1 MVAHGSAWRV
11 CIRTWRP
18 YRGLGPQHTWH
29 QGLDFPRAPS
39 TPAAWPESKGSPG
52 RAERPC
58 ACAWGGRS
66 PAWLLCTGRFSSKGG
81 PGGGGIFQGGRGK
94 KETPGGLGGLR
105 LKENQRKYKPPG
117 GCSEGLVDAGRPR
130 HHPHHNPNQH
140 SRRAM
145 RL

>member
-18 YRGLGPQHTWH
+18 YRGLAHSTLGIRGWIFLGRLPPPPPGQNPKEAPAVQSGHAH
-29 QGLDFPRAPS
+29 APGAAEAPLGCFSRAAFPPR
-39 TPAAWPESKGSPG
+39 
-52 RAERPC
+52 
-58 ACAWGGRS
+58 
-66 PAWLLCTGRFSSKGG
+66 GG
-81 PGGGGIFQGGRGK
+81 PGGGIFQGGRGK
-94 KETPGGLGGLR
+94 KETPGGLEGLR